1 MRRKEFTVKEEEEI
15 SRFLQGMSFGFLGTV
30 GPDGRPRVT
39 PLNFVYVDGC
49 FYFHGSYAGEKM
61 KHLQGSDVVS
71 FTVADEYALIPSYF
85 SDPEMACPATSYF
98 KSVTASGRAEAVR
111 DLDEKARIFT
121 SFMSKLQPQGGYAP
135 IDPQDDRYRVALKAV
150 SLTRIVPDSITAKF
164 KFGQNL
170 EQADRESLI
179 RQLEERGQNRD
190 QETADLMRQYCPFH
204 R

>member
-1 MRRKEFTVKEEEEI
+1 MRREEFTVTEEEEI
-15 SRFLQGMSFGFLGTV
+15 RSYLHGMSFGFLGTV

-39 PLNFVYVDGC
+39 PLNFVYEDSC

-61 KHLQGSDVVS
+61 KHLQSSDTVS

-85 SDPEMACPATSYF
+85 EDPEMACPATSYF

-111 DLDEKARIFT
+111 ELDEKARIFT
-121 SFMSKLQPQGGYAP
+121 SFMSKLQPEGGYAP

-150 SLTRIVPDSITAKF
+150 SLTRIVPESITAKF

-170 EQADRESLI
+170 EQTDRDSLI

-204 R
+204 Q